1 MKKAYL
7 KYFFFYENLR
17 IVLGF
22 DNLKTDIFLDFER
35 DSVGQVSV
43 VYYFLANFVEK
54 LNFFEKFI

>member
-7 KYFFFYENLR
+7 IFFFYENLR

-22 DNLKTDIFLDFER
+22 DNLKTDIFLDYER